1 LKPYANDYALL
12 DSILQEGQDLAK
24 TQLFGWGDENVQY
37 AKGVVEELRGL
48 GHHVQILFANRKEIL
63 QAVGGVVLHEEMTSL
78 KKIKQTMDR
87 EQKLKFVKR

>member
-1 LKPYANDYALL
+1 
-12 DSILQEGQDLAK
+12 
-24 TQLFGWGDENVQY
+24 LFGRGDENVQY

-63 QAVGGVVLHEEMTSL
+63 QAVGGVVLHEEMTRL

-87 EQKLKFVKR
+87 EKN